1 MRWLFCVCLCVFRS
15 NYECNVCH
23 SPAHDRVITSAQS
36 AQTSDWRRYFW
47 FPSNLKDK
55 PECRAGFLQRGDAA
69 LLHAEEVKY
78 IKGSSA
84 GDLGLGH
91 MLIPCETR
99 RAPFF
104 TPPCKGRFQME
115 VAKKQKCQDLAFISP
130 VIWNKGNDKNL
141 RRGEKT
147 HTQYLPRSPWALRLF
162 QVFSES
168 SMLISFNKSGTHL
181 ISPFQCILIKVS
193 TRHMK
198 VLDHRQM
205 WLWQPYVIKKVA
217 FSYLYSQR

>member
-1 MRWLFCVCLCVFRS
+1 MPPGYEMIIFVCFCVFHS

-23 SPAHDRVITSAQS
+23 SPAHDRVITSAHS
-36 AQTSDWRRYFW
+36 AQTSDCRYFW

-84 GDLGLGH
+84 GDLGFCH

-130 VIWNKGNDKNL
+130 VIWKKGNDKNL
-141 RRGEKT
+141 RREGKT
-147 HTQYLPRSPWALRLF
+147 HTIFAKVTLSLATISSIFR
-162 QVFSES
+162 VFDAYFLQQKWYKIDFTF
-168 SMLISFNKSGTHL
+168 SMYTEQS
-181 ISPFQCILIKVS
+181 
-193 TRHMK
+193 
-198 VLDHRQM
+198 
-205 WLWQPYVIKKVA
+205 
-217 FSYLYSQR
+217 